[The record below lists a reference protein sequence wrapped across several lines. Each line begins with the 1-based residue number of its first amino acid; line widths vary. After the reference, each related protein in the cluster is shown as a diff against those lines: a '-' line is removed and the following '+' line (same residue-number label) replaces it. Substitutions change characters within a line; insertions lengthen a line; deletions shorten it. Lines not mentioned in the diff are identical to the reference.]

1 MNFKTKAS
9 GGNDGNLFLWD
20 IRSSGRYLHSFQ
32 QNNTKNSISLAHHFR
47 GKKSP
52 FVLSAARKSTLKY
65 SKSDPSNGLC
75 EAHPRGVNGIQFTPD
90 GLFLLSTGRDSRLR
104 MWDVM
109 KGTDSL
115 VHFAGVKNTRKMN
128 VQFSLAVDS
137 TPDLVFHPCLNSVG
151 CYVVQTGELLGKL
164 EGHYRP
170 VNCCLC
176 HPSSQKLFTGSR
188 DGQILVYDSPKESIH
203 RARIQIPNQSFHSGP
218 QEEDP
223 FGDEWDEF
231 DD

>member
-151 CYVVQTGELLGKL
+151 RFLFPHTFLMMIFIYNIFFALIFISDPIKDVTWFKL
-164 EGHYRP
+164 ENYWG
-170 VNCCLC
+170 N
-176 HPSSQKLFTGSR
+176 
-188 DGQILVYDSPKESIH
+188 
-203 RARIQIPNQSFHSGP
+203 
-218 QEEDP
+218 
-223 FGDEWDEF
+223 
-231 DD
+231 